1 MIDITPILTSALQLV
16 AAIFIIMGTF
26 VIKVYLIPWLKS
38 KLTQEQQDRVKEYI
52 KAAMEAAEQLQQ
64 NGYFDGIEEQGK
76 AKKDYVIKQVK
87 AYCEKYGF
95 TFDET
100 TVDTLIESLVIDIS

>member
-16 AAIFIIMGTF
+16 AAIFTIMGTF

-52 KAAMEAAEQLQQ
+52 KAAMEAAEQL
-64 NGYFDGIEEQGK
+64 K
-76 AKKDYVIKQVK
+76 RMVISTVLKSRVKQRK
-87 AYCEKYGF
+87 
-95 TFDET
+95 
-100 TVDTLIESLVIDIS
+100 ISN